1 VASRQTLSNQPQFA
15 KREERSV
22 IRKIIALIIVD
33 SSDVL
38 AVRVTTNKRSK
49 PTVGMASDRRAQ
61 HVEAPNESADVKSND
76 DAADRAEKSEGS
88 HLDGEKMPSNE
99 KKLSRA

>member
-1 VASRQTLSNQPQFA
+1 MSRKTVSNEPQPT
-15 KREERSV
+15 KREERSIV
-22 IRKIIALIIVD
+22 GKVLALIFENFP
-33 SSDVL
+33 DVL